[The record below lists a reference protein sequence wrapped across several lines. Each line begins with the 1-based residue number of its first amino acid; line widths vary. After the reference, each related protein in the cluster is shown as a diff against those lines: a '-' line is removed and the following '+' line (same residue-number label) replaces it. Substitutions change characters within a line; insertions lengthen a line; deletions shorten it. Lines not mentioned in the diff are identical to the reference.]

1 MAGTWGNREKLTNLQ
16 EAKHYPRQTRDEFLE
31 SSLIQSFSG
40 GMLGEKHLVSVTMYW
55 FRQLFDGGTIARGV
69 AVLLIFALGFGVSGS
84 AQARYASI
92 VIDYDTGRVL
102 HETNAD
108 TRNYPAS
115 LAKMMTLYLAF
126 EALERGDLKL
136 DQKLKVSRRAA
147 GMPASKLGLKRGERI
162 TVKNAILALVTKSAN
177 DAAVVM
183 AEAMAGKETKFA
195 RMMTAKAHELGM
207 KRTSFRNASGLPN
220 RRQMS
225 TARDMATLARAL
237 IRDFP
242 GKYSYFSTS
251 QFVYKGRKHRNH
263 NRLLKSYSGTDGLKT
278 GYIRAS
284 GFNLAASVKRNG
296 RRLIAVVFGGK
307 TPRSRDRHI
316 TKLLDRGFAKLATI
330 APGKVPAPPP
340 RKPAFALTANFAPSP
355 EITPNMP
362 APSKKAAARKK
373 PVPPKAPVVEMGS
386 SETPIPDPS
395 WGIQVGAYYHYK
407 PAKKAAVAAAERLP
421 GLLENSRVTIT
432 HIKGQR
438 GRIYRSRLI
447 GLTEAKARAACRSL
461 AKKKVDCLVIRVG
474 RRLAMAN

>member
-1 MAGTWGNREKLTNLQ
+1 M
-16 EAKHYPRQTRDEFLE
+16 
-31 SSLIQSFSG
+31 LIGGVSG
-40 GMLGEKHLVSVTMYW
+40 GTPLVSVTTFW
-55 FRQLFDGGTIARGV
+55 FKQIFDGSTTAR
-69 AVLLIFALGFGVSGS
+69 AAAALLVLALAFGAAGS

-126 EALERGDLKL
+126 EALDRGTLKL
-136 DQKLKVSRRAA
+136 DQRLTVSRRAA
-147 GMPASKLGLKRGERI
+147 GMPAAKLGLKRGERI
-162 TVKNAILALVTKSAN
+162 TVKNTILALVTRSAN

-183 AEAMAGKETKFA
+183 AETLAGKETKFA
-195 RMMTAKAHELGM
+195 RLMTAKARELGM

-225 TARDMATLARAL
+225 TARDMAALARAL

-242 GKYSYFSTS
+242 KRYAYFSTK
-251 QFVYKGRKHRNH
+251 QFIYKGRKHRNH
-263 NRLLKSYSGTDGLKT
+263 NRLLKSYSGADGIKT

-316 TKLLDRGFAKLATI
+316 AKLLDRGFAKLASI
-330 APGKVPAPPP
+330 GPDKIPPPPP
-340 RKPAFALTANFAPSP
+340 RKPAFALAADFAPSQGTAP
-355 EITPNMP
+355 AQP
-362 APSKKAAARKK
+362 APSRKAAAQKK
-373 PVPPKAPVVEMGS
+373 PTPPKAPVVEIGS
-386 SETPIPDPS
+386 SETAVPDPS
-395 WGIQVGAYYHYK
+395 WGIQVGAYYRYK
-407 PAKKAAVAAAERLP
+407 PAKKAAVAAAKRLP
-421 GLLENSRVTIT
+421 ELLENTRVTIT
-432 HIKGQR
+432 HIQGQR
-438 GRIYRSRLI
+438 GRIYRSRLV

-461 AKKKVDCLVIRVG
+461 TKKKLDCLVVRVG

>member
-1 MAGTWGNREKLTNLQ
+1 M
-16 EAKHYPRQTRDEFLE
+16 
-31 SSLIQSFSG
+31 
-40 GMLGEKHLVSVTMYW
+40 VSVTTFW
-55 FRQLFDGGTIARGV
+55 FKQIVDRSTTARAAAALLVFALAFGV
-69 AVLLIFALGFGVSGS
+69 AGG

-126 EALERGDLKL
+126 EALERGNLKL
-136 DQKLKVSRRAA
+136 DQRLKVSRRAA

-177 DAAVVM
+177 DAAVVV
-183 AEAMAGKETKFA
+183 AEALAGKETKFA
-195 RMMTAKAHELGM
+195 RLMTQKARELGM

-242 GKYSYFSTS
+242 KKYAYFSTK
-251 QFVYKGRKHRNH
+251 QFIYKGRKHRNH
-263 NRLLKSYSGTDGLKT
+263 NRLLKTYSGADGIKT

-296 RRLIAVVFGGK
+296 RRLIAVVLGGK

-316 TKLLDRGFAKLATI
+316 AKLLDRGFAKLASI
-330 APGKVPAPPP
+330 GPDKIPAPPP
-340 RKPAFALTANFAPSP
+340 RKPAFALAANFAPSQNTAP
-355 EITPNMP
+355 AKP
-362 APSKKAAARKK
+362 APSRKVAARKK
-373 PVPPKAPVVEMGS
+373 PAPPKAPVVDLGS
-386 SETPIPDPS
+386 SETAVPDPS
-395 WGIQVGAYYHYK
+395 WGIQVGAYYRYK
-407 PAKKAAVAAAERLP
+407 PAKKAAVAAAGRLP
-421 GLLENSRVTIT
+421 DLLGNSRVTIT

-438 GRIYRSRLI
+438 GRIYRSRLV

-461 AKKKVDCLVIRVG
+461 AKKKVDCLVIRTG
-474 RRLAMAN
+474 RRLALAN

>member
-1 MAGTWGNREKLTNLQ
+1 MLNGSALGGT
-16 EAKHYPRQTRDEFLE
+16 
-31 SSLIQSFSG
+31 
-40 GMLGEKHLVSVTMYW
+40 HLVAVTMFW
-55 FRQLFDGGTIARGV
+55 SKLIFDGGAR
-69 AVLLIFALGFGVSGS
+69 ARAAAALLVFALAFGVSSG

-126 EALERGDLKL
+126 EALDRGALKL
-136 DQKLKVSRRAA
+136 NQRLKVSRRAA
-147 GMPASKLGLKRGERI
+147 GMPASKLGLKYGEQI

-177 DAAVVM
+177 DVAVVM
-183 AEAMAGKETKFA
+183 AEALGGKETKFA
-195 RMMTAKAHELGM
+195 RLMTAKARELGM

-225 TARDMATLARAL
+225 TARDMAMLARAL

-242 GKYSYFSTS
+242 SRYSYFSTK
-251 QFVYKGRKHRNH
+251 QFIYKGRKHRNH
-263 NRLLKSYSGTDGLKT
+263 NRLLKNYSGTDGLKT

-284 GFNLAASVKRNG
+284 GFNLAASVKRDG

-307 TPRSRDRHI
+307 TPRSRDRHMA
-316 TKLLDRGFAKLATI
+316 KLLDRGFAKLASI
-330 APGKVPAPPP
+330 GPDKIPAPPP
-340 RKPAFALTANFAPSP
+340 RKPNFALAADFAPSNTTSP
-355 EITPNMP
+355 AKP
-362 APSKKAAARKK
+362 APSNMTALRKK
-373 PVPPKAPVVEMGS
+373 PVPPKAPEIEIGS
-386 SETPIPDPS
+386 AETALPDPS
-395 WGIQVGAYYHYK
+395 WGIQVGAYYRYK
-407 PAKKAAVAAAERLP
+407 PAKNAAVAAAKRLP

-432 HIKGQR
+432 HIQGQR
-438 GRIYRSRLI
+438 GRIYRSRLY

-461 AKKKVDCLVIRVG
+461 AKKKVDCLVIRTG

>member
-1 MAGTWGNREKLTNLQ
+1 MSRFKRIPIGSPTVRAAAAVVVLAL
-16 EAKHYPRQTRDEFLE
+16 
-31 SSLIQSFSG
+31 
-40 GMLGEKHLVSVTMYW
+40 MLG
-55 FRQLFDGGTIARGV
+55 A
-69 AVLLIFALGFGVSGS
+69 SGA

-115 LAKMMTLYLAF
+115 LVKMMTLYLAF
-126 EALERGDLKL
+126 EALESGGLKL
-136 DQKLKVSRRAA
+136 DQKLDISRRAA
-147 GMPASKLGLKRGERI
+147 GMPAAKLGLKRGETI
-162 TVKNAILALVTKSAN
+162 TVKDAILALVTKSAN
-177 DAAVVM
+177 DAAVVV
-183 AEAMAGKETKFA
+183 AEALGGKETKFA
-195 RMMTAKAHELGM
+195 RKMTKKARALGM

-242 GKYSYFSTS
+242 KYYRYFSTK
-251 QFVYKGRKHRNH
+251 QFVYKGRKYRNH
-263 NRLLKSYSGTDGLKT
+263 NRLLRNYSGADGIKT

-316 TKLLDRGFAKLATI
+316 AKLLDRGFAKLASI
-330 APGKVPAPPP
+330 GPNKIPAPPP
-340 RKPAFALTANFAPSP
+340 RKPSFALAADFAPSGP
-355 EITPNMP
+355 AASPTPAKP
-362 APSKKAAARKK
+362 APKKLAAVRKK
-373 PVPPKAPVVEMGS
+373 PTPPKAPEVEVGS
-386 SETPIPDPS
+386 SEKAVPDPS

-421 GLLENSRVTIT
+421 DLLQNTRVAIT
-432 HIKGQR
+432 HIQGER

-461 AKKKVDCLVIRVG
+461 ERAKVDCLVIRTG

>member
-1 MAGTWGNREKLTNLQ
+1 M
-16 EAKHYPRQTRDEFLE
+16 F
-31 SSLIQSFSG
+31 
-40 GMLGEKHLVSVTMYW
+40 W
-55 FRQLFDGGTIARGV
+55 FKQIFVGGTTART
-69 AVLLIFALGFGVSGS
+69 AAALLVFALAFGGAGN

-126 EALERGDLKL
+126 EALDRGALKL
-136 DQKLKVSRRAA
+136 DQRLKVSRRAA
-147 GMPASKLGLKRGERI
+147 GMPASKLGLKYGEQI
-162 TVKNAILALVTKSAN
+162 TVKSAILALVTKSAN
-177 DAAVVM
+177 DAAVVV
-183 AEAMAGKETKFA
+183 AEALGGKETKFA
-195 RMMTAKAHELGM
+195 RLMTAKARELGM

-242 GKYSYFSTS
+242 KKYSYFSTK
-251 QFVYKGRKHRNH
+251 QFIYKGRKHRNH
-263 NRLLKSYSGTDGLKT
+263 NRLLKSYSGTDGIKT

-316 TKLLDRGFAKLATI
+316 AKLLDRSFAKLASI
-330 APGKVPAPPP
+330 GPDKIPAPPP
-340 RKPAFALTANFAPSP
+340 RKPAFALAADFAPST
-355 EITPNMP
+355 EITPAQATARAKS
-362 APSKKAAARKK
+362 APSKNAALRKK
-373 PVPPKAPVVEMGS
+373 PVPPKAPVVEIGS
-386 SETPIPDPS
+386 AEAAMPDPS
-395 WGIQVGAYYHYK
+395 WGIQVGAYYRYK
-407 PAKKAAVAAAERLP
+407 PAKKAAVSAAQRLP
-421 GLLENSRVTIT
+421 DLLENSRVTIT
-432 HIKGQR
+432 HVKGKR

-447 GLTEAKARAACRSL
+447 GLTEAKARSACRSL
-461 AKKKVDCLVIRVG
+461 AKKKVDCLVIRTG

>member
-1 MAGTWGNREKLTNLQ
+1 MGLMTAFRGERLLHPG
-16 EAKHYPRQTRDEFLE
+16 
-31 SSLIQSFSG
+31 LIFRCSQILSG
-40 GMLGEKHLVSVTMYW
+40 SPT
-55 FRQLFDGGTIARGV
+55 ARAAAAVLALALMV
-69 AVLLIFALGFGVSGS
+69 AVPGA

-92 VIDYDTGRVL
+92 VIDYDTGRIL

-115 LAKMMTLYLAF
+115 LVKMMTLYLAF
-126 EALERGDLKL
+126 DALERGGLKL

-147 GMPASKLGLKRGERI
+147 GMPAAKLGLKRGETI

-177 DAAVVM
+177 DAAVVV
-183 AEAMAGKETKFA
+183 AEALGGKETKFA
-195 RMMTAKAHELGM
+195 RMMTQKARELGM

-242 GKYSYFSTS
+242 KYYRYFSTK
-251 QFVYKGRKHRNH
+251 QFVYKGRKYRNH
-263 NRLLKSYSGTDGLKT
+263 NRLLKNYSGADGIKT

-316 TKLLDRGFAKLATI
+316 AKLLDRGFAKLASI
-330 APGKVPAPPP
+330 GPNKIPAPPP
-340 RKPAFALTANFAPSP
+340 RKPAFKLAADFAPSNGTAP
-355 EITPNMP
+355 AKP
-362 APSKKAAARKK
+362 APTKSAAARKK
-373 PVPPKAPVVEMGS
+373 PTPPKVPEVEIGS
-386 SETPIPDPS
+386 SEKAVPDPS

-421 GLLENSRVTIT
+421 DLLENTRVTIT
-432 HIKGQR
+432 HIQGQR

-461 AKKKVDCLVIRVG
+461 EQAKVDCLVIRTG